1 MNAPTTRAL
10 ARCEW
15 AAEKNHSP
23 AMRETWVMQSPERG
37 LRGHE
42 MLAGISVA
50 AEKSLSQGL
59 LNEAVTA
66 G

>member
-50 AEKSLSQGL
+50 AEKSLS
-59 LNEAVTA
+59 
-66 G
+66 